1 MMTDTTAR
9 PDPGAAAKPDTKP
22 EAAPET
28 APPAVD
34 PIAQLQQEAA
44 EWKDRV
50 LRTLAE
56 MENLRRRTER
66 EVADARAY
74 GVANFARDMLVVSD
88 NMSRA
93 LQSVAP
99 ELRANADPGIKALVD
114 GLELTEREVLK
125 TLEKHGVRKFDPLG
139 EKFDPN
145 LHQAMYEIP
154 NDTMPSGLVAQVVQ
168 SSFMIGDRVL
178 RPAMVGVTK
187 AGPKPTAADNPE
199 QKT

>member
-1 MMTDTTAR
+1 MTDTTAR
-9 PDPGAAAKPDTKP
+9 PDPGAAEKP
-22 EAAPET
+22 EAAPDT
-28 APPAVD
+28 AQQAID
-34 PIAQLQQEAA
+34 PTAQLQQEAA

-74 GVANFARDMLVVSD
+74 GVANFARDVLVIAD

-93 LQSVAP
+93 LQSIAP
-99 ELRANADPGIKALVD
+99 ELRERADAGIKALID

-125 TLEKHGVRKFDPLG
+125 ALEKHGVRKFDPLG

-154 NDTMPSGLVAQVVQ
+154 NDTVPPGTVAQVVQ
-168 SSFMIGDRVL
+168 SGFMIGDRVL
-178 RPAMVGVTK
+178 RPAMVGVAK
-187 AGPKPTAADNPE
+187 GAAKPAASANPANDDQPPK
-199 QKT
+199 

>member
-9 PDPGAAAKPDTKP
+9 PDPGAAEKP
-22 EAAPET
+22 EAASDT
-28 APPAVD
+28 TQQAPD

-74 GVANFARDMLVVSD
+74 GVANFARDVLVVSD

-93 LQSVAP
+93 LQSVAAD
-99 ELRANADPGIKALVD
+99 LRASTDPGIKALID
-114 GLELTEREVLK
+114 GLEMTEREVLK

-154 NDTMPSGLVAQVVQ
+154 NDSMPSGSVAQVVQ
-168 SSFMIGDRVL
+168 SGFMIGDRVL

-187 AGPKPTAADNPE
+187 SAAKAAATPANDDQPLS
-199 QKT
+199 